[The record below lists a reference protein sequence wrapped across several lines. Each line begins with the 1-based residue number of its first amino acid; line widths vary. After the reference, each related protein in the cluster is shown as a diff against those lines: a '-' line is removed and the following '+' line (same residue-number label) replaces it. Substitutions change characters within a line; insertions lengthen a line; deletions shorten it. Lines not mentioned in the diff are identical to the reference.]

1 MKRHQAA
8 IIGAGFMG
16 RTHIEALRR
25 LGNVDVKAV
34 AAASK
39 SEAQTLASAFGI
51 ERSASDYREILEDP
65 AIDAIHICTP
75 NALHFEIAE
84 AALKAGKHVICEKP
98 LATTSA
104 QAASLLSLARERDLR
119 HATNHN
125 LRYYPM
131 VQQMRAMREA
141 GELGEI
147 LIAQGT
153 YSQDWLFY
161 DTDWNWRV
169 EASEG
174 GPSRVMA
181 DIGSHWCDMAENV
194 TGLRITSLNA
204 DLQTFHKTRKRPRGP
219 VETFQSVS
227 AEDRIEVPVDTEDFG
242 SVQFHMGD
250 RARGAFTA
258 SQVSAGRKNRLSLEI
273 FGTKASVA
281 WDQERPN
288 ELWIGSRDS
297 RSALILKD
305 PALLLPQARPY
316 ADFPGGHSEGY
327 DDTFKQIFRRFYQSI
342 DDTAA
347 VPVYPLFD
355 DGLRQ
360 LRLVE
365 AEIESSRSRR
375 WVDIAE

>member
-8 IIGAGFMG
+8 VIGAGFMG

-25 LGNVDVKAV
+25 LGNVEIKAI
-34 AAASK
+34 AAATTD
-39 SEAQTLASAFGI
+39 ETRTLASAFNI
-51 ERSASDYREILEDP
+51 ERSESDYRRILEDP
-65 AIDAIHICTP
+65 SIDAIHICTP
-75 NALHFEIAE
+75 NALHYEIAE
-84 AALKAGKHVICEKP
+84 AALKANKHVLCEKP
-98 LATTSA
+98 LATN
-104 QAASLLSLARERDLR
+104 SLDAEKLITLAKERKLR

-169 EASEG
+169 EAREG

-181 DIGSHWCDMAENV
+181 DIGLHWCDMAEHV

-204 DLQTFHKTRKRPRGP
+204 DLQTFHKTRKRPKGP
-219 VETFQSVS
+219 IETFQTTSTGDRVEVS
-227 AEDRIEVPVDTEDFG
+227 VDTEDFG

-258 SQVSAGRKNRLSLEI
+258 SQVSAGRKNRLSLEV
-273 FGTKASVA
+273 FGTKSSVA
-281 WDQERPN
+281 WDQERPD
-288 ELWIGSRDS
+288 ELWVGSRDS
-297 RSALILKD
+297 RNAVMLKD
-305 PALLLPQARPY
+305 PALLLPGARTY
-316 ADFPGGHSEGY
+316 ADFPAGHSEGY

-342 DDTAA
+342 ADPEST
-347 VPVYPLFD
+347 PEYPLFD

-360 LRLVE
+360 LLLVE
-365 AEIESSRSRR
+365 AEIESSRGRK
-375 WVDIAE
+375 WVDIPK